1 MQSDSYLLLISSV
14 VSQSLVHKAQSIIFS
29 NDIDE
34 TIWAYS
40 SDGIYSFQSF
50 LFFHFCSEG
59 ERIISNGIN
68 FVLSTRTKV
77 KLEASAS

>member
-1 MQSDSYLLLISSV
+1 VLCHRVLV
-14 VSQSLVHKAQSIIFS
+14 NTWEGLVHKAQSIIFS

-59 ERIISNGIN
+59 ERIISNDRIN